1 MGDDFN
7 VDERLVGERRGVE
20 CGEEGCR
27 VEKRVLGW
35 RRGLYGEER
44 VLGWRRGFYGGSRGM

>member
-44 VLGWRRGFYGGSRGM
+44 VVG